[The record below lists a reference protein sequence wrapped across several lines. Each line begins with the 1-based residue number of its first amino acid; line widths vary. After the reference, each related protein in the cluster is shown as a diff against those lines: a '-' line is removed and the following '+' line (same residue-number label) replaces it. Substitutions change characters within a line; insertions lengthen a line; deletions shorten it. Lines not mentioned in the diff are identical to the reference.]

1 MRHFATRESS
11 AFRQGNQKVHTYAFV
26 TFQSTSDI
34 STMAIDTSQKYGRRL
49 IPQILD
55 SLAAAEPDRIVY
67 SVAEFLE
74 DGPKFREITARAF
87 AQAVDKTAWWIQKCM
102 KELPVPSE
110 ADDEHKDN
118 STEVA
123 TPKVEPLGYIGPRKP
138 TNTVD
143 MNSQAKT

>member
-1 MRHFATRESS
+1 MRHLATRESS
-11 AFRQGNQKVHTYAFV
+11 TFRQGNQKVHTYAFV

-102 KELPVPSE
+102 KELHVPSK

-118 STEVA
+118 CTEVI

-138 TNTVD
+138 IKIVNLD
-143 MNSQAKT
+143 SQAKT

>member
-11 AFRQGNQKVHTYAFV
+11 CFCQENNNCTYASITV
-26 TFQSTSDI
+26 QSTSDI
-34 STMAIDTSQKYGRRL
+34 STMAIDTSQEYGRRL

-74 DGPKFREITARAF
+74 DGPKFREISARTF
-87 AQAVDKTAWWIQKCM
+87 AKAVDKTAWWIQKCM

-110 ADDEHKDN
+110 ADDEHKYN
-118 STEVA
+118 CTEVV
-123 TPKVEPLGYIGPRKP
+123 TPKVQPLGYIGPRKP
-138 TNTVD
+138 TKTVSLD
-143 MNSQAKT
+143 SQANT